1 MSYASS
7 GYSNKLKSRLFSCL
21 CERETEGEWEA
32 NLDAILIE
40 LMAYPEEKRTIH
52 YYTIFYK
59 LSSCRYL
66 SYKYF
71 RKTIFDVMSILSK
84 TLEGDQK

>member
-1 MSYASS
+1 MNSIKEAYL
-7 GYSNKLKSRLFSCL
+7 NKLKNRLFSCL
-21 CERETEGEWEA
+21 CERETEGEWES

-40 LMAYPEEKRTIH
+40 LMGFPECNRNIN

-59 LSSCRYL
+59 LSSCKYL

-71 RKTIFDVMSILSK
+71 RKTIFDVMGMLGK
-84 TLEGDQK
+84 LEA